1 MFRGLTKPRILLAL
15 IISLS
20 IPILSAYLIYS
31 DLADDD
37 SFSTDAQYENDDLDD
52 FFLVP
57 DFQNQLKFF
66 PSIESNTLY
75 PAFLPETNAIEQV
88 FPICFLPFCIEQETL
103 VLRC

>member
-1 MFRGLTKPRILLAL
+1 MFRGLKKPRILLAL

-20 IPILSAYLIYS
+20 VTIISSYLLYS

-37 SFSTDAQYENDDLDD
+37 SFSADAQYENADLDD
-52 FFLVP
+52 AFLVP

-66 PSIESNTLY
+66 GSIGSNTLC
-75 PAFLPETNAIEQV
+75 PVFLPEKDIIEQV
-88 FPICFLPFCIEQETL
+88 FALCSLSSFLEQETF